1 MSIRFVSM
9 HTSPVAVPGSGDAGG
24 MNVVERHQ
32 AHALAALGH
41 RVEMVTRRAD
51 PDAPDVVEVAPGV
64 TLRHLP
70 AGPPTPLAKSRIDD
84 HLDEFRDHLRGLEP
98 PDVVHSHHWMSG
110 VCAIPCAR
118 EWGVPHV
125 QSFHSVAALPDSPL
139 GEGEPPESPRR
150 VPGERFAAQE
160 SDLVIAVS
168 HAEARTVIDRCGG
181 DPSRIR
187 IVSPGVDAQVF
198 RPLLAGEEPWRADP
212 YLLFAARLQPLKGAD
227 LALAAYALLP
237 SEGRPTLV
245 IAGDT
250 SEDFA
255 DYRAELDRGVREHG
269 LAGAVAFVGPKSPE
283 ELALMLRSARI
294 VLVPSHSET
303 YGLIALEASASA
315 VPVIA
320 SAAGGLTEAVVHGCS
335 GVLIPERDPA
345 RWAEAMSRIME
356 DETYARRLGRNGR
369 THALGFSWE
378 EHADHLVGLYRRVA
392 DAARVAP
399 RAPERSGI
407 LPALRR
413 SPAVGLLHAHPDDES
428 LATGALIADL
438 VDHGVRV
445 HILTA
450 TRGERGE
457 VVDGPLRHLAG
468 TPELDRHRMAEL
480 EQAVSALGAEAPTLL
495 DYEDSGMQWIT
506 ETVAGPA
513 DDVGE
518 AALTSSSPAEVAAR
532 IEEWATGKELAF
544 LVTYDSTGGY
554 GHPDHVHLHRAGVL
568 AAARTGT
575 PLVEV
580 LPTRRGIRWRGEW
593 TELPDT
599 RDRVVAA
606 LRAHASQV
614 TVADPDHE
622 EGVVIVHSGGQR
634 DLVPLAVGLRRSTG
648 AASVAEVDPAAR
660 TGRPSG

>member
-1 MSIRFVSM
+1 VTGPLSIRFVSM
-9 HTSPVAVPGSGDAGG
+9 HTSPIAIPGAGDAGG

-32 AHALAALGH
+32 AHALASLGH
-41 RVEMVTRRAD
+41 TVEMVTRRAD
-51 PDAPDVVEVAPGV
+51 RDVPDVVEVAPGV

-84 HLDEFRDHLRGLEP
+84 HLEEFSSHLRTLEA

-110 VCAIPCAR
+110 VSAIACAR

-187 IVSPGVDAQVF
+187 VVSPGVDPQTF
-198 RPLLAGEEPWRADP
+198 RPLLAGEELWRTEP

-227 LALAAYALLP
+227 LALAAYALLDP
-237 SEGRPTLV
+237 AVRPRLV

-255 DYRAELDRGVREHG
+255 DYRRELDRIVAEHD
-269 LAGAVAFVGPKSPE
+269 LADTVDFVGPKSPD
-283 ELALMLRSARI
+283 ELSRMLRAARI

-345 RWAEAMSRIME
+345 LWAAAMTRVLQ
-356 DETYARRLGRNGR
+356 DEGYARRLGRNGR

-378 EHADHLVGLYRRVA
+378 EHADHLVGLYRRLA
-392 DAARVAP
+392 EAARDASATTA
-399 RAPERSGI
+399 RRDI
-407 LPALRR
+407 LPALRAA
-413 SPAVGLLHAHPDDES
+413 PAVGLLHAHPDDES
-428 LATGALIADL
+428 LATGSLIADL

-445 HILTA
+445 HVLTA

-457 VVDGPLRHLAG
+457 VVDGPLSHLEG
-468 TPELDRHRMAEL
+468 TEELHEHRMAEL
-480 EQAVSALGAEAPTLL
+480 AAALEALGAEPPELL

-506 ETVAGPA
+506 DTVAGPA
-513 DDVGE
+513 DDLGE
-518 AALTSSSPAEVAAR
+518 RALTSAPVEEVAQRVADWVR
-532 IEEWATGKELAF
+532 REGLTH

-554 GHPDHVHLHRAGVL
+554 GHPDHVHLHHAGAL
-568 AAARTGT
+568 AAALAGV
-575 PLVEV
+575 PVVEV
-580 LPTRRGIRWRGEW
+580 LPTRRGVRWRGEW
-593 TELPDT
+593 TELPET
-599 RDRVVAA
+599 RERVVTA
-606 LRAHASQV
+606 LRAHATQV
-614 TVADPDHE
+614 TVTDAEHSD
-622 EGVVIVHSGGQR
+622 GVLITHSGGQR
-634 DLVPLAVGLRRSTG
+634 DLIPLAVGLRRSTG
-648 AASVAEVDPAAR
+648 VGTGVR
-660 TGRPSG
+660 TSRP

>member
-9 HTSPVAVPGSGDAGG
+9 HTSPVAIPGSGDAGG

-41 RVEMVTRRAD
+41 NVEMVTRRAD
-51 PDAPDVVEVAPGV
+51 PDLPDVLEVAPGV

-84 HLDEFRDHLRGLEP
+84 HLAEFTSHLRLLP
-98 PDVVHSHHWMSG
+98 APDVVHSHHWMSG
-110 VCAIPCAR
+110 VSAIPCAR

-160 SDLVIAVS
+160 SDLVVAVS
-168 HAEARTVIDRCGG
+168 HAEARTVIDRCGC
-181 DPSRIR
+181 DPGRIR
-187 IVSPGVDAQVF
+187 VVSPGVDAQHF
-198 RPLLAGEEPWRADP
+198 RPLLADEEPWRQEP

-227 LALAAYALLP
+227 LALAAYALLDP
-237 SEGRPTLV
+237 STRPRLV

-250 SEDFA
+250 SQDFA
-255 DYRAELDRGVREHG
+255 DYRAELDRLVAEHD
-269 LAGAVAFVGPKSPE
+269 LAWSVDFVGSKSPD
-283 ELALMLRSARI
+283 ELALMLRAARI

-335 GVLIPERDPA
+335 GVLIPEREP
-345 RWAEAMSRIME
+345 RLWAEAMTRVLD
-356 DETYARRLGRNGR
+356 DEAYARRLGRNGR

-378 EHADHLVGLYRRVA
+378 EHADHLVGLYRRLA
-392 DAARVAP
+392 DAARSAP
-399 RAPERSGI
+399 SAAVRRDI
-407 LPALRR
+407 LPSLRAAE
-413 SPAVGLLHAHPDDES
+413 AVGFLHAHPDDES

-445 HILTA
+445 HVLTA

-457 VVDGPLRHLAG
+457 VVAGPLSHLAG
-468 TPELDRHRMAEL
+468 TAELDEHRVGEL
-480 EQAVSALGAEAPTLL
+480 VAAVQALGAEPPELL
-495 DYEDSGMQWIT
+495 DYEDSGMQWVT

-513 DDVGE
+513 DDLGE
-518 AALTSSSPAEVAAR
+518 RALTSAPVEEVADHVAAWMR
-532 IEEWATGKELAF
+532 RHGLAL

-554 GHPDHVHLHRAGVL
+554 GHPDHVHLHHAGV
-568 AAARTGT
+568 AAAGALGV
-575 PLVEV
+575 PLIEV

-593 TELPDT
+593 TELPHT
-599 RDRVVAA
+599 RGRVLAA
-606 LRAHASQV
+606 LRAHATQL
-614 TVADPDHE
+614 TVADADHE
-622 EGVVIVHSGGQR
+622 DGIVVVHSGGQR
-634 DLVPLAVGLRRSTG
+634 DLIPLAVGLRRSTG
-648 AASVAEVDPAAR
+648 IGTGERTPRAR
-660 TGRPSG
+660 SLGL